1 MMKEFKWTYDELLAT
16 PFHVIV
22 SIGFI
27 KDSTK
32 TFMKLRDL
40 KAKEKEKQ

>member
-27 KDSTK
+27 KDSVK
-32 TFMKLRDL
+32 TFKKLNDL
-40 KAKEKEKQ
+40 KKKDKE